1 MSRHRSLPVIAALGV
16 IWFSASSDFGTR
28 GVLNCF
34 GQFAPKVPVVA
45 AADFRLRTG
54 EYGIKLDHSYMF

>member
-1 MSRHRSLPVIAALGV
+1 M

-54 EYGIKLDHSYMF
+54 EYGIKLDHSHTF